1 VATKICLDTGVVLDF
16 FKGEMKTV
24 QKIRQYSGADLLC
37 ITSLSYFELLSVIKG
52 QGRWD
57 VLKVVDKMEMLNF
70 DRKASVRA
78 AKIYEQAEDS
88 KLDMGMREVVNAAI
102 CMSNNALLLT
112 TDRRHYEGVKGLK
125 FV

>member
-16 FKGEMKTV
+16 FKGDMKTV
-24 QKIRQYSGADLLC
+24 QKIKQYSKADLLC
-37 ITSLSYFELLSVIKG
+37 ISSLSYFELLTVIKG

-78 AKIYEQAEDS
+78 GKIYEQAMDAHM
-88 KLDMGMREVVNAAI
+88 DMGMREIVNAAV
-102 CMSNNALLLT
+102 CVSNNALLLT
-112 TDRRHYEGVKGLK
+112 TERRHYEGVKGLK